1 MECRI
6 TGDMRLLRGKQRRP
20 SASHRLL
27 GWVLPFLTPL
37 PSPTPFSSLPL
48 LAFLHPFPPGLSPP
62 SFIFVW
68 LKNKSN
74 MNKRM
79 SKSNGDAPGI
89 CLLCTATAQTL
100 LLASVHRPEVSTQI
114 QAKGRA
120 VQTSASLRH
129 LAFSLTKYP

>member
-6 TGDMRLLRGKQRRP
+6 TGDMRLLRGAVRTSP
-20 SASHRLL
+20 ASHRLL

-37 PSPTPFSSLPL
+37 PSPTLLLPSPCLLSSTLPSW
-48 LAFLHPFPPGLSPP
+48 PSPLP

-79 SKSNGDAPGI
+79 SKSNGDAPEF
-89 CLLCTATAQTL
+89 CLLCTVTAQTL
-100 LLASVHRPEVSTQI
+100 LLASRPPSRSFYANTS
-114 QAKGRA
+114 KG
-120 VQTSASLRH
+120 TCSSDFC
-129 LAFSLTKYP
+129 FSLASCFSL